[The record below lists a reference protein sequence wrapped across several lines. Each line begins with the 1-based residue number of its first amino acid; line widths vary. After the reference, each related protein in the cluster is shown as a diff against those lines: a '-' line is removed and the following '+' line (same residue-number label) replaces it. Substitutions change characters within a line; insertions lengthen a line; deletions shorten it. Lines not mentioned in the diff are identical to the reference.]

1 MPLFI
6 GMQADPDGA
15 WIHWFDVVK
24 ELRRM
29 IEQNPQHALKAGGEP

>member
-15 WIHWFDVVK
+15 WVHWYDIVK

-29 IEQNPQHALKAGGEP
+29 IEQNLQSAKAEGR